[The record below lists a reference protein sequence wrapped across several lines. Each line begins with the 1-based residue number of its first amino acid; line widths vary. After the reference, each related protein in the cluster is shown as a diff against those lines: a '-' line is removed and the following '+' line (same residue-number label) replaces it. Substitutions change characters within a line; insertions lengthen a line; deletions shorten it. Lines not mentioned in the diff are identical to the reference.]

1 MRDMADLTGT
11 IRRWWQVPALAGGL
25 LAGGMVAGRPDD
37 PAYYR
42 SLKQAPFAP
51 PAWAFGPA
59 WTVAKLG
66 SSLATVRAA
75 RGVEGPDRRRLATLA
90 VADAAVYVTFS
101 YVYFRRRSTTL
112 AAVWTAADAALTAAA
127 LPLLARHDRAAAAA
141 LAPQAAWLALAT
153 PTAVYQARANA

>member
-1 MRDMADLTGT
+1 MPDLTRAL
-11 IRRWWQVPALAGGL
+11 RRWWPVPALAGGL

-37 PAYYR
+37 PEYYR

-51 PAWAFGPA
+51 PPWAFGPA

-75 RGVEGPDRRRLATLA
+75 RGVRGPDRSRLAVLA
-90 VADAAVYVTFS
+90 AADAAVYVTFS
-101 YVYFRRRSTTL
+101 YVYFRRRSIGL
-112 AAVWTAADAALTAAA
+112 AAVWTVADAAVTAAA

-141 LAPQAAWLALAT
+141 LAPQAAWLAVAT
-153 PTAVYQARANA
+153 PTALYQARANA